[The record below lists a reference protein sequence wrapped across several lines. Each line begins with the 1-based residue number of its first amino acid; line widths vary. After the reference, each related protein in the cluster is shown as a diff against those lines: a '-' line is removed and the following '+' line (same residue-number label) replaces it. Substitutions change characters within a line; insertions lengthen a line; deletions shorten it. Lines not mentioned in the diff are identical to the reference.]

1 MNLTTKALLFAV
13 SFTAA
18 ASPGHGEGTRVQLT
32 DPTSP
37 AVLRVE
43 IEWGS
48 IEVVA
53 DPTADALTVKAR
65 PDRPDEVAGS
75 LISASEDGNR
85 VVIAQSALP
94 AGTFRSANLEIRTPA
109 RTDLELVMKRGGDI
123 RVEGI
128 EGLVE
133 VTNLNGSVELV
144 GLSGAAAVNASNGAI
159 SAGFAAVDRERDMI
173 FTSLNGSVELC
184 LPADFSAR
192 LHLTTAGDVIR
203 SEFDIERGDGVRTVP
218 PGGARD
224 GSGIELEGRI
234 GSGEAQLRAATLNGE
249 ISLRRCG

>member
-1 MNLTTKALLFAV
+1 MNPTTKALLLAVTFAA
-13 SFTAA
+13 T
-18 ASPGHGEGTRVQLT
+18 ASPGHGEVTRIQLT

-48 IEVVA
+48 IEILA
-53 DPTADALTVKAR
+53 DPAAAALTVEAR
-65 PDRPDEVAGS
+65 PDRPGEVAGS
-75 LISASEDGNR
+75 LISASEDANR
-85 VVIAQSALP
+85 VVVAQSPLP
-94 AGTFRSANLEIRTPA
+94 SGTFRSANLEIRTPA
-109 RTDLELVMKRGGDI
+109 RTDLELVMRRGGDI

-144 GLSGAAAVNASNGAI
+144 DLFGAAAVNASNGAI
-159 SAGFAAVDRERDMI
+159 SAGFAAVDREQDMI

-203 SEFDIERGDGVRTVP
+203 SEFDIERTQGVRAVP
-218 PGGARD
+218 PGGATGD
-224 GSGIELEGRI
+224 GGIEIEGRI
-234 GSGEAQLRAATLNGE
+234 GSGEAQLRAATLHGE